1 MENQQS
7 SLISIN
13 INSSFTEIW
22 YEGSVEFNNRE
33 YSFWL
38 VNPRGLDEDGRE
50 YEIEVRWWFK
60 RVPMEVRRMHNEI
73 IEVFNKSQN
82 KKRNG

>member
-60 RVPMEVRRMHNEI
+60 RVPMEVRRMHDEI